1 MVAVSIKTKLKWIL
15 GGIFVLIC
23 LAVLVTAVS
32 LNIRGEQWA
41 VAADLK
47 YRLSAPDADSRIAF
61 LAQFGW
67 EVNEEPVEVS
77 EVVIPGEFNEVYEQY
92 NAIQKEHGL
101 DLSKHRG
108 ETCKKWVYE
117 ITNYPQAG
125 ESVRATLLIADGK
138 VIGGDISSVALDG
151 FMESFLGKGG
161 AQQTASAQ
169 VTDAVEYKET
179 MVETT
184 VPEGAW
190 PTD

>member
-1 MVAVSIKTKLKWIL
+1 MVVVSIKTKFKWIL
-15 GGIFVLIC
+15 GAIVVLIC
-23 LAVLVTAVS
+23 LAILITAVS

-47 YRLSAPDADSRIAF
+47 YRLSAPDADARIAF

-67 EVNEEPVEVS
+67 EVKEEPVEVS
-77 EVVIPGEFNEVYEQY
+77 EVVIPGEFSEVYEQY

-108 ETCKKWVYE
+108 KTCKKWVYE
-117 ITNYPQAG
+117 VTNYPQAG
-125 ESVRATLLIADGK
+125 ESVRATLLIIDGQ

-151 FMESFLGKGG
+151 FMESFLGKGKPDKE
-161 AQQTASAQ
+161 ANAS
-169 VTDAVEYKET
+169 VPDTVEYTET
-179 MVETT
+179 MADPVI
-184 VPEGAW
+184 PEGAW